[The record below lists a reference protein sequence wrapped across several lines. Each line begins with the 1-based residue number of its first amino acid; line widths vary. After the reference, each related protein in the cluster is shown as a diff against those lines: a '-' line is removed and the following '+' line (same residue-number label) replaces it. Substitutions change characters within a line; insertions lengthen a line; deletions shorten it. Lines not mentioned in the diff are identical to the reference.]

1 MDDFQSP
8 MLVEGYS
15 TLMPAF
21 ASAQDPELLREQLLG
36 LMKTEKFYTVENIPC
51 RAIFLPED
59 DSVPLEEW
67 RRKICQ
73 WSFRVIDHFRLDREV
88 VTLGMNIFDRFLLAH
103 PGDENALSRSCSCPS
118 CKRSVDSRTYQLAA
132 MTSLYL
138 AVKLHSAGSEEEF
151 NRRRRFKLCSFVELS
166 RGQFDSKDIC
176 AMERT
181 ILSTLNWKVNS
192 PTPMTFVTYLL
203 NLLMP
208 PRDLMPPHARNNY
221 DLVMHV
227 LRELSRYLTELA
239 VCLGSDCTSERQ
251 SHVGFAAIMVSMDLL
266 TYQALSA
273 SVRNA
278 FTRAVVSTC
287 GWTAKELDICK
298 KLRSH
303 LQQALWPE
311 MLLDESEQTDAGH
324 PISMAR
330 DYGLLDMDQI
340 YRANYAIQQQ
350 KQRSPNRVT
359 SRSLQTQGK
368 TTEYKKT
375 AVNKRIHRVS
385 STGPCRGR
393 RKKDKSPS
401 N

>member
-1 MDDFQSP
+1 
-8 MLVEGYS
+8 MLLGGYS
-15 TLMPAF
+15 TLLPTF
-21 ASAQDPELLREQLLG
+21 APAQDSELLREQLLG
-36 LMKTEKFYTVENIPC
+36 LLGTEQCYTVEHVPC
-51 RAIFLPED
+51 KAVFLPED
-59 DSVPLEEW
+59 DNVPLEEW

-88 VTLGMNIFDRFLLAH
+88 VTLGMNIFDRFLVAH
-103 PGDENALSRSCSCPS
+103 PSEENSRSRLCSCPS

-166 RGQFDSKDIC
+166 RGQFDSQDLC

-181 ILSTLNWKVNS
+181 ILFTLKWKVNS
-192 PTPMTFVTYLL
+192 PTPMTFVTYFL

-208 PRDLMPPHARNNY
+208 EREAMPPHARNNY
-221 DLVMHV
+221 DLVLHV

-273 SVRNA
+273 PVRDA
-278 FTRAVVSTC
+278 FTHAVVSTS
-287 GWTAKELDICK
+287 GWKARELDVCEN
-298 KLRSH
+298 LRSQ

-311 MLLDESEQTDAGH
+311 MLLDESEQADAGH
-324 PISMAR
+324 PISLAR
-330 DYGLLDMDQI
+330 DYGLLDIDQI
-340 YRANYAIQQQ
+340 YRVNCSIQQQ
-350 KQRSPNRVT
+350 KQLNPNRGT
-359 SRSLQTQGK
+359 GRQLRTQAKK
-368 TTEYKKT
+368 TT
-375 AVNKRIHRVS
+375 RPPS
-385 STGPCRGR
+385 SWQSSPTGVDR
-393 RKKDKSPS
+393 RCHP
-401 N
+401 

>member
-1 MDDFQSP
+1 MDGFHSP
-8 MLVEGYS
+8 MLLEGYS
-15 TLMPAF
+15 TLLPTF
-21 ASAQDPELLREQLLG
+21 APAQDSELLREQLLR
-36 LMKTEKFYTVENIPC
+36 LLETEQCYTVEHVPC
-51 RAIFLPED
+51 KAVFLPED
-59 DSVPLEEW
+59 DNVPLEEW

-88 VTLGMNIFDRFLLAH
+88 VTLGMNIFDRFLVAH
-103 PGDENALSRSCSCPS
+103 PSTCEEKSRSRLCSCPS

-138 AVKLHSAGSEEEF
+138 AIKLHSAGTDEEF

-166 RGQFDSKDIC
+166 RGQFDSQDLC

-192 PTPMTFVTYLL
+192 PTPMTFVTYFL

-208 PRDLMPPHARNNY
+208 EREAMPLHARNNY
-221 DLVMHV
+221 DLVLHV

-273 SVRNA
+273 SIRDA
-278 FTRAVVSTC
+278 FTHAVVSTS
-287 GWTAKELDICK
+287 GWTAKELDVCEN
-298 KLRSH
+298 LRSQ

-311 MLLDESEQTDAGH
+311 MLLDESEQADAGH
-324 PISMAR
+324 PISLAR
-330 DYGLLDMDQI
+330 DYGLLDIDQI
-340 YRANYAIQQQ
+340 YRVNCSIQER
-350 KQRSPNRVT
+350 KQLKGNRGA
-359 SRSLQTQGK
+359 SRQPQTQGK
-368 TTEYKKT
+368 RTTRPST
-375 AVNKRIHRVS
+375 WQS
-385 STGPCRGR
+385 SPTGVDR
-393 RKKDKSPS
+393 RCHP
-401 N
+401 